1 MDLASL
7 VICGVE
13 NGTIGC
19 QLAVLSVDLAFVM
32 PHHPHFYPCGNACG
46 IEYAN
51 EKLSKMVGNL
61 ATYPFNSWCIGR
73 L

>member
-32 PHHPHFYPCGNACG
+32 PHHPHFY
-46 IEYAN
+46 
-51 EKLSKMVGNL
+51 LVGMLVVLNMPMKSYL
-61 ATYPFNSWCIGR
+61 KWWAIWLPSHSTVGA
-73 L
+73 